1 MFSSALLFFISASHP
16 LVTTSLLGDAVG
28 SRQLENK
35 IRNQRFE
42 RIDIWR
48 IENPEVASSAGSAN
62 GSATLLPPALSNAV
76 ASSFAHRY
84 QVLTQS
90 PFVLAW

>member
-76 ASSFAHRY
+76 ASAFAHRY